1 MMLPSPLPPG
11 FPHHLGLFPGPMGQA
26 FFNSFGGLRNPS
38 PLSDPMGLSHA
49 AAAKRANRTR
59 FTDYQI
65 KVLQE
70 FFENNAYPKDDDLE
84 YLSKLLGL
92 SPRVIVVWFQNAR
105 QKARKIYENQP
116 PIDPQDEGAGRFTR
130 TPGLNYQC
138 KKCLLVFQRY
148 YELIRHQKQHC
159 YKEEDAK
166 RSAIAQRAAAQAAA
180 QFVGQASLN
189 NSLVTASR
197 PESETGSVLREHNM
211 VSPISSPSGDMTGRS
226 MDVEDISASA
236 GGHHTTGSSPLQ
248 KLMDEKRI
256 LGTMFEKR
264 NQEDRVMKYLN
275 EAQINLMA
283 RYPANS
289 HPTLM
294 QRGQAGLS
302 DMVDMDELS
311 NDSSLGLMSTN
322 SLKRKLSEDGDEV
335 ERDENGQP
343 KDKRLRTTILPEQL
357 DYLYQK
363 YQVESNPSRK
373 MLEQIAAE
381 VGLRKR
387 VVQVWFQNTRARERK
402 GQFRAHQQV
411 INKRCPYCPA
421 IFKVRSALESHLAT
435 KHAGQFARGEI
446 NIDAL
451 PDVGGTEDAP
461 TGMAALSSAGP
472 SGRSTLFPSIPCP
485 SSPEVS
491 AADDMPPL
499 IPNSDINRSS
509 SEFEASM
516 RKYYEETMK
525 QFITDV
531 KLSQQEAAAAAAAT
545 TDSSNNIQDRD
556 NEALDLSSPPLKQ
569 QDELKS
575 EGGAD
580 ENFLSGKNR
589 SLPHSDDVD
598 RSSLVLSSPRPDSGL
613 LCDYEDGLMLPC
625 GYGLDQ
631 VATGRPTDSSLLD
644 GRKKFRTQ
652 IMHNQVKILKAI
664 FEVYKTPSMPE
675 CQQLAD
681 FVGLQK
687 RVVQVWFQNARAKEK
702 KARLHL
708 QELTGGQEAACEA
721 APPAPEEC
729 TFCSRRYTNKNKVQE
744 HIFER
749 GHLENIRAA
758 IEAGQY
764 EPETPGARLQ
774 GLIAGRSHGGAAAP
788 VINFEQNLERLAE
801 RDRER
806 EQDGGG
812 GGRQADDVVVV
823 SKELSTSS
831 SSFLNDLNARQQQ
844 QQYSSQLQ
852 HQQQNNPHYN
862 RPEQQGFSFSLQ
874 QQQQQQQR
882 KFYDQ
887 QQLTYSREEM
897 PGYNNHNNS
906 SGGGGAASMLI
917 GMADYTPGPPPYC
930 LPHQA
935 DYGHHHGLPHPP
947 GGGGH
952 QNLHYPGGYP
962 QHGYGGV
969 NGAGGGIFP
978 PHGYGSGFAFQPGVP
993 N

>member
-1 MMLPSPLPPG
+1 
-11 FPHHLGLFPGPMGQA
+11 MGQA
-26 FFNSFGGLRNPS
+26 FFNGFGGIRNPS

-180 QFVGQASLN
+180 QFVGQASF
-189 NSLVTASR
+189 NSSMTATSR
-197 PESETGSVLREHNM
+197 TDSESGSVLREHNIM
-211 VSPISSPSGDMTGRS
+211 SPISSPSVEIAGNP
-226 MDVEDISASA
+226 MDIEDIPSTD
-236 GGHHTTGSSPLQ
+236 HHNVRTPLQ
-248 KLMDEKRI
+248 KFFDEKKN
-256 LGTMFEKR
+256 LGTLFEKK
-264 NQEDRVMKYLN
+264 NQEDRVIKYLN
-275 EAQINLMA
+275 EAHMNLMS

-289 HPTLM
+289 HLTFL
-294 QRGQAGLS
+294 QRQGGLS
-302 DMVDMDELS
+302 DIIDMDELS
-311 NDSSLGLMSTN
+311 NDSSTGPQGSNNM
-322 SLKRKLSEDGDEV
+322 KRKLSEDGDDV

-421 IFKVRSALESHLAT
+421 IFKVRSALESHLIT
-435 KHAGQFARGEI
+435 KHAGQFGRGEI
-446 NIDAL
+446 NIDSL
-451 PDVGGTEDAP
+451 PDVGNTEEAL
-461 TGMAALSSAGP
+461 TGVSVMPAVTSAGL

-485 SSPEVS
+485 SSPEAS
-491 AADDMPPL
+491 ASDDLPPL
-499 IPNSDINRSS
+499 IPSS
-509 SEFEASM
+509 RKNHSPSEFEASM

-531 KLSQQEAAAAAAAT
+531 RLSQQESASA
-545 TDSSNNIQDRD
+545 TDSQERD
-556 NEALDLSSPPLKQ
+556 SEALDLSSPPLKQ
-569 QDELKS
+569 QEDSNQDGVVDKHCSGNNKS
-575 EGGAD
+575 QVVNLG
-580 ENFLSGKNR
+580 
-589 SLPHSDDVD
+589 SD
-598 RSSLVLSSPRPDSGL
+598 LALSSPRSESRLVCELDDS
-613 LCDYEDGLMLPC
+613 LMLSC
-625 GYGLDQ
+625 SYGLDSGAAGR
-631 VATGRPTDSSLLD
+631 VADGLLD

-681 FVGLQK
+681 FIGLQK

-708 QELTGGQEAACEA
+708 QEITGGQEGTNET
-721 APPAPEEC
+721 PFPEEC
-729 TFCSRRYTNKNKVQE
+729 TFCAYCYSSKDKVQE
-744 HIFER
+744 HIFKQQ
-749 GHLENIRAA
+749 HLENLRAA
-758 IEAGQY
+758 IETGQY
-764 EPETPGARLQ
+764 EPETPGAKLQ
-774 GLIAGRSHGGAAAP
+774 CLISGRSQAIGAPATP
-788 VINFEQNLERLAE
+788 VISFEQNLECLAE
-801 RDRER
+801 KDRER
-806 EQDGGG
+806 DKNECEKQCEDPESTG
-812 GGRQADDVVVV
+812 
-823 SKELSTSS
+823 LSTLPTSS
-831 SSFLNDLNARQQQ
+831 TIPNEPSAHHH
-844 QQYSSQLQ
+844 QQYNNHQSQNQ
-852 HQQQNNPHYN
+852 HIPHYN
-862 RPEQQGFSFSLQ
+862 RPDQQGFSFSMQ
-874 QQQQQQQR
+874 QLPHQQR
-882 KFYDQ
+882 KFYEHPV
-887 QQLTYSREEM
+887 TYGREVM
-897 PGYNNHNNS
+897 HDYNQSNGS
-906 SGGGGAASMLI
+906 GSGGSGPTVLMGSVT
-917 GMADYTPGPPPYC
+917 DYTSGPPPYP
-930 LPHQA
+930 LS
-935 DYGHHHGLPHPP
+935 DYAHHGLHPH
-947 GGGGH
+947 GGGLQHLH
-952 QNLHYPGGYP
+952 QSHHYPGPYA
-962 QHGYGGV
+962 QNGYGGP
-969 NGAGGGIFP
+969 NSGAAGGIFS
-978 PHGYGSGFAFQPGVP
+978 PHSYGSGFAFQPGVP